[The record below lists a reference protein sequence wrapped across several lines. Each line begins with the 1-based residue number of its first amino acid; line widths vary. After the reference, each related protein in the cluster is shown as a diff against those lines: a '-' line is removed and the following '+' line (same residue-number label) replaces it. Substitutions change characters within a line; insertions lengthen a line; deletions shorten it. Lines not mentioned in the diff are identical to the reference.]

1 MIVEKRQL
9 SEARGSMEAGNIS
22 GFCGDGEKKSE
33 NSKMTSISVTT
44 EKSRQISL
52 LTIDHLILCITFI
65 TLKSGRDK

>member
-9 SEARGSMEAGNIS
+9 NEARGSMEAGNIS

-52 LTIDHLILCITFI
+52 NN
-65 TLKSGRDK
+65 